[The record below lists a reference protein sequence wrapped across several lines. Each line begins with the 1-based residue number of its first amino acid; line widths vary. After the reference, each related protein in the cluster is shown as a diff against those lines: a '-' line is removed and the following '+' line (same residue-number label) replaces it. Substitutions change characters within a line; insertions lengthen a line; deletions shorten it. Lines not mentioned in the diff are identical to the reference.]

1 MTRPCTAV
9 KTWNF
14 FRNEQELGTKGL
26 LKDDLFRLIR
36 FVRLP
41 YHSSKRAVVGGAL
54 NFAHVLL
61 GLSLLVGRVE
71 LLVVLGW
78 KWRKTSNMCRKVGCR
93 CFCSF
98 VGRPKVQ
105 TVKLVHQPKKNST
118 PFCGRKVD
126 RQLNPIQFQ
135 QKYRAILGSPLGT
148 FQKFTP
154 WKSAMRFHIF
164 DDRSVAFPVACFRAK
179 KIQDQTCVWKK
190 MSLISDMGLEQ
201 YSP

>member
-105 TVKLVHQPKKNST
+105 TVKLVHQQKKT
-118 PFCGRKVD
+118 PRRSVAGKLIDSWTPSSFNKNIVPFWGLPLEPFR
-126 RQLNPIQFQ
+126 N
-135 QKYRAILGSPLGT
+135 SPLGNRQWGFIYLT
-148 FQKFTP
+148 TAALLFLLLVSEQK
-154 WKSAMRFHIF
+154 KSKTK
-164 DDRSVAFPVACFRAK
+164 PVFEKRC
-179 KIQDQTCVWKK
+179 
-190 MSLISDMGLEQ
+190 
-201 YSP
+201 P